1 MKTAERPV
9 LYVGGGVLKARGAEV
24 LRRLAEM
31 GDIPV
36 VTTLMA
42 RGALPDSHELN
53 LGMPGMHGNYTAVT
67 AIQRSD
73 LLIAMG
79 ARFDDRVTGKVSAFA
94 PDAQV
99 IHVDIDPA
107 EHGKVRMPDV
117 SVVGDCRLAME
128 AMLSELSGDGGAEA
142 FADQECADVFRAV
155 FADGIEAGEIGRAVT
170 AQVTC
175 WLYKPDDY
183 FDVPW
188 RTQPGAGPVFINLI
202 HDVDL
207 MRHLVG
213 EVEAVQAS
221 TRNALRGHAVEDTAA
236 AILHFAN
243 GALGT
248 VSVSDTV
255 VSPWSWELTAAE
267 NPAYP
272 VTDQSCYLIGGT
284 HGALSLPGGTGW
296 TQDEPRGWWEPIR
309 AARPGLRRADP
320 LEGQIAH
327 FARVI
332 AGVEEPLVSAE
343 EGLRSLAVIEA
354 IGRSARSG
362 RVEAVSVE

>member
-1 MKTAERPV
+1 MKKDDSETRLALAGAGLVGRQHADAIARVAGVRLVAVADPMGEAWARERGLAWYADVEALIAAERPDGLIV
-9 LYVGGGVLKARGAEV
+9 ATPNHTHVETGLAAVAAGIPALIEKPVADTVTEAARLVEAGRAAGVPLLAGHHRRHNPLIRAAKAR
-24 LRRLAEM
+24 
-31 GDIPV
+31 
-36 VTTLMA
+36 
-42 RGALPDSHELN
+42 
-53 LGMPGMHGNYTAVT
+53 
-67 AIQRSD
+67 
-73 LLIAMG
+73 
-79 ARFDDRVTGKVSAFA
+79 
-94 PDAQV
+94 
-99 IHVDIDPA
+99 
-107 EHGKVRMPDV
+107 
-117 SVVGDCRLAME
+117 
-128 AMLSELSGDGGAEA
+128 
-142 FADQECADVFRAV
+142 
-155 FADGIEAGEIGRAVT
+155 IEAGEIGRAVT
-170 AQVTC
+170 AQSTC

-183 FDVPW
+183 FDVAW

-221 TRNALRGHAVEDTAA
+221 SRNALRGHAVEDTAA

-255 VSPWSWELTAAE
+255 VAPWSWELTAAE

-272 VTDQSCYLIGGT
+272 VTDQTCCLIGGT

-309 AARPGLRRADP
+309 AARPGLRRSDP
-320 LEGQIAH
+320 LEGQISH

-332 AGVEEPLVSAE
+332 AGEEDPLVSAE

-354 IGRSARSG
+354 IGRSAQSG
-362 RVEAVSVE
+362 RVEAVVIADDTSG

>member
-1 MKTAERPV
+1 MKTNDSETRLAIAGAGLVGRQHADAIARVPGVQLVAVADPMGEAWARERGLAWYDDVATLIAAERPDGLIV
-9 LYVGGGVLKARGAEV
+9 ATPNHTHVETGLTAVAAGIPALIEKPVADTVAEAARLVEAGRIAGIPLLAGHHRRHNPLIQAAKAR
-24 LRRLAEM
+24 
-31 GDIPV
+31 
-36 VTTLMA
+36 
-42 RGALPDSHELN
+42 
-53 LGMPGMHGNYTAVT
+53 
-67 AIQRSD
+67 
-73 LLIAMG
+73 
-79 ARFDDRVTGKVSAFA
+79 
-94 PDAQV
+94 
-99 IHVDIDPA
+99 
-107 EHGKVRMPDV
+107 
-117 SVVGDCRLAME
+117 
-128 AMLSELSGDGGAEA
+128 
-142 FADQECADVFRAV
+142 
-155 FADGIEAGEIGRAVT
+155 IEAGEIGRAVT
-170 AQVTC
+170 AQATC

-183 FDVPW
+183 FDVAW

-221 TRNALRGHAVEDTAA
+221 SRNVLRGHAVEDTAA

-272 VTDQSCYLIGGT
+272 VTDQACYLIGGT

-309 AARPGLRRADP
+309 AARPGLRRAHP

-332 AGVEEPLVSAE
+332 AGDEEPLVSAE

-354 IGRSARSG
+354 IGRSALSG
-362 RVEAVSVE
+362 RIEVVSVA